1 MAVVLAAVAMASHVG
16 VDGPQLATIMWV
28 VALHL
33 WFLPVYLVVVSLT
46 PLAVAAQRRWWL
58 KVPVALAAA
67 VAVVDV
73 ITLGGHVPVLGAVNY
88 ALCWGAIYQVGVGWR
103 GGAFHGR
110 RPVLLATGA
119 VVVLGTVIGQGLYP
133 VSMIGVTG
141 QTVQNTSPPT
151 VALLALA
158 GVQAGLLLTVAPA
171 VSGWLRRPP
180 GAHRLVIMNQNA
192 LARYLWHMAP
202 VVVVALACYPTGWA
216 PQPVLG
222 SGTWWLCRLAWVGVL
237 AVVTAAVLGLLWWGR
252 DVFARAYPTV
262 DIPLPRAWSQPL
274 LVAGTAAAVCA
285 LWRFS
290 AHGFRSRRAVSRDQ
304 CR

>member
-1 MAVVLAAVAMASHVG
+1 
-16 VDGPQLATIMWV
+16 
-28 VALHL
+28 
-33 WFLPVYLVVVSLT
+33 
-46 PLAVAAQRRWWL
+46 
-58 KVPVALAAA
+58 
-67 VAVVDV
+67 
-73 ITLGGHVPVLGAVNY
+73 
-88 ALCWGAIYQVGVGWR
+88 
-103 GGAFHGR
+103 
-110 RPVLLATGA
+110 VLLATGA
-119 VVVLGTVIGQGLYP
+119 VVVLGTVIGLGLYP

-171 VSGWLRRPP
+171 VSGWLHRSR

-192 LARYLWHMAP
+192 LALYLWHMAP

-216 PQPVLG
+216 PQPDLG
-222 SGTWWLCRLAWVGVL
+222 SGSWWLCRLAWVGVL

-252 DVFARAYPTV
+252 AVFAQACPTV

-290 AHGFRSRRAVSRDQ
+290 AHGFAPDGRFPVTSAVIYAAGVSLVSLNPIGAGRSSTSAETADSSTSFAGDG
-304 CR
+304 